1 MWVIVNTVHGVK
13 RSRTFS
19 IEIQLKIYRGHVSPL
34 NRAKNHLTQVVTDS
48 ALLYTLYTRPLPR
61 SAEN

>member
-19 IEIQLKIYRGHVSPL
+19 NENRLKIDRVNVTML
-34 NRAKNHLTQVVTDS
+34 NREKNHLTQVVTDF
-48 ALLYTLYTRPLPR
+48 
-61 SAEN
+61 